1 MPLLFAEE
9 DIACF
14 FPFPPLVSCSFTS
27 SFFFLPPVFSR
38 LPLSRERCSIKIPR
52 EPRPAGNV
60 VGGGTS
66 CARRVESLSRNRS
79 GIPWDVRKRGLDG
92 GGRGEGT
99 TRRRDAF
106 LNSPHSGHGGREGRR
121 YLGDDEGCSVSRE
134 SCWNELGGTRM
145 ARWKINTTFA
155 RANIVHQ
162 AIISAAGER
171 RGLRRFWICLWRR
184 VCLGKWGV
192 FGKKRDYHFVGF
204 SDQGQGFE
212 LYGELYI
219 F

>member
-1 MPLLFAEE
+1 MPSLLFAEE

-14 FPFPPLVSCSFTS
+14 FPLPPLVSCSFTS

-92 GGRGEGT
+92 GGRGEGR

-134 SCWNELGGTRM
+134 GCWNELGGTRM

-171 RGLRRFWICLWRR
+171 RGLRRF
-184 VCLGKWGV
+184 
-192 FGKKRDYHFVGF
+192 
-204 SDQGQGFE
+204 
-212 LYGELYI
+212 
-219 F
+219 

>member
-1 MPLLFAEE
+1 M
-9 DIACF
+9 
-14 FPFPPLVSCSFTS
+14 S
-27 SFFFLPPVFSR
+27 S
-38 LPLSRERCSIKIPR
+38 
-52 EPRPAGNV
+52 
-60 VGGGTS
+60 VG
-66 CARRVESLSRNRS
+66 ARRVHVESSPSR
-79 GIPWDVRKRGLDG
+79 GIEAEFRGTFENEDWMV

-184 VCLGKWGV
+184 VCLGKLRV